1 MFKNKLIEMR
11 KKLGFTQEKM
21 AEVLCVDVSC
31 YCRRESGQIKIS
43 AAQWLKIAATFG
55 VGVEEIYQ
63 SDDEMFAVVSR
74 KNAINKRVVV
84 EQYSLPEEVL
94 DMYQKHIQVLEMELD
109 RMKELLK
116 LATQ

>member
-1 MFKNKLIEMR
+1 MR
-11 KKLGFTQEKM
+11 KKLRYTQEKM
-21 AEVLCVDVSC
+21 AEMLFMDVSC

-43 AAQWLKIAATFG
+43 AEQWLKIAETFG

-63 SDDEMFAVVSR
+63 SDDEMFAVVIR
-74 KNAINKRVVV
+74 KNAIDKRVVV

-116 LATQ
+116 LAMQ